1 MFDEYQT
8 CLSFC
13 LRQFDWTG
21 ASGCQF
27 TVFVT
32 KYSIFLQM
40 ARQVCYNDRQSLCL
54 PFKFTILIFGSQAGP
69 FLHLTAG
76 WVNRMHSSLMDYC
89 DYLNLYI
96 SLYGYEETFSLPEKK
111 KDFIIFIVKVVEFKC
126 YDAFSVTSY
135 NKINFWNTPCRNRY
149 CIAHLIL
156 LFQKDL
162 FSYVVITFHWQTF
175 KNLNRP

>member
-69 FLHLTAG
+69 FLHLTAW

-96 SLYGYEETFSLPEKK
+96 SLYGYEETFHYAKK
-111 KDFIIFIVKVVEFKC
+111 KWILLFLSWKFKC
-126 YDAFSVTSY
+126 YDAFSVTSF
-135 NKINFWNTPCRNRY
+135 ITR
-149 CIAHLIL
+149 LIFETRL
-156 LFQKDL
+156 
-162 FSYVVITFHWQTF
+162 VETVIE
-175 KNLNRP
+175 